1 MSRTPGP
8 SWGTRWCCSGVRA
21 ARRSRRRS
29 WRGTPARSPGD
40 PLPSGSAA
48 AAPLRARGESGGIDV
63 SFFAGGFVT
72 VPNALESYLEQMGRL
87 VQMAGRVFAWTP
99 RPPYDWR
106 ELFRQMI
113 KVGVSSVPVVLL
125 TALFT
130 GMVLALQTFTVLSRF
145 NAESFV
151 GSLVALSMVRE
162 LSAVLTGLIVAGR
175 AGSAMGAELGTMR
188 VTEQIDALEVMATD
202 PVHYLVVPRVWA
214 STIMMPLLVVMANGV
229 GIFGGY
235 LVSVVLMGANPVAY
249 IDRTFQ
255 FMDLNDLFSGL
266 VKAAAF
272 GFLLAVIGCQQG
284 FYTTGGAEGVGRST
298 TAAVVVASIAILIS
312 DFFLTRLL
320 F

>member
-1 MSRTPGP
+1 MILP
-8 SWGTRWCCSGVRA
+8 RA
-21 ARRSRRRS
+21 IE
-29 WRGTPARSPGD
+29 G
-40 PLPSGSAA
+40 
-48 AAPLRARGESGGIDV
+48 
-63 SFFAGGFVT
+63 FF
-72 VPNALESYLEQMGRL
+72 EEMGRFF
-87 VQMAGRVFAWTP
+87 QMVGRIFAWTP

-106 ELFRQMI
+106 ELLRQMV
-113 KVGVSSVPVVLL
+113 KVGVDSVPVVFL

-130 GMVLALQTFTVLSRF
+130 GMVLALQTFSVLRRF

-162 LSAVLTGLIVAGR
+162 LSGVLSGLIVSGR

-214 STIMMPLLVVMANGV
+214 STIMLPLLVIMGNGV

-235 LVSVVLMGANPVAY
+235 AVAVILMGANPVSY
-249 IDRTFQ
+249 VDKSFQ
-255 FMDLNDLFSGL
+255 YMDSNDLFSG
-266 VKAAAF
+266 VIKAAVF
-272 GFLLAVIGCQQG
+272 GFLLAAIGCQQG
-284 FYTTGGAEGVGRST
+284 FYTTGGAEGVGKST

>member
-1 MSRTPGP
+1 MK
-8 SWGTRWCCSGVRA
+8 
-21 ARRSRRRS
+21 
-29 WRGTPARSPGD
+29 
-40 PLPSGSAA
+40 LPR
-48 AAPLRARGESGGIDV
+48 PIE
-63 SFFAGGFVT
+63 SFF
-72 VPNALESYLEQMGRL
+72 EQMGRFIDML
-87 VQMAGRVFAWTP
+87 GRVFAWTP
-99 RPPYDWR
+99 RPPYDVK
-106 ELFRQMI
+106 ELLRQMV
-113 KVGVSSVPVVLL
+113 KVGINSIPVVLL
-125 TALFT
+125 TTMFT
-130 GMVLALQTFTVLSRF
+130 GMVMALQTFTTLRRF

-162 LSAVLTGLIVAGR
+162 LTSVLSGLIVAGR

-214 STIMMPLLVVMANGV
+214 TTIMLPLLVLMGNFI

-235 LVSVVLMGANPVAY
+235 LVAVVLMGANPVAY

-255 FMDLNDLFSGL
+255 FMTLNDLFSGL
-266 VKAAAF
+266 LKAAVF